1 MQPKWEQKD
10 LELRVDI
17 DEFTAEADAEMLKQ
31 VWINLLDNAIKFT
44 PKNGDI
50 FITGSQTEQDISIDI
65 GNTGSEISPD
75 AQTRIFGK
83 FYQADESHAGQGNGI
98 GLSIV
103 KRIVQLHKGEVSVK
117 SGNMQTVFTVTLPKK
132 HRQ

>member
-1 MQPKWEQKD
+1 
-10 LELRVDI
+10 
-17 DEFTAEADAEMLKQ
+17 MLKQ